1 GAGSVSVTV
10 TATDGDGDHVTQ
22 SADISQTVVF
32 EDDGPKAVGTA
43 SITANV
49 DEDGLAGHN
58 PDAGR
63 PGETG
68 AIGLSATVT
77 GAAGALIALVDF
89 GADGPGAQAFHLA
102 STAVPVDSGLTSQG
116 AHVLIVSDGNT
127 LHGYAEAGNGAGFS
141 DGDREVF
148 QLTVKADGSYVFTL
162 KDQIDHPALDSQAG
176 DNGENQLTS
185 PIDLSSYIVATD
197 GDGDSISL
205 GAGTFLIQVLDD
217 IPVQTSA
224 TVAGNVGEDAL
235 LLANSNGHSVG
246 NPDGDGLGTVATGS
260 LSSLVSAG
268 ADEPGSFSLIQ
279 NPTGLPAATSKGEA
293 IVYHVDGTVLTGYV
307 ESGTPGLDAG
317 DRKVFTLDVQPN
329 GTYTFTLLDQIDHL
343 PNSPA
348 NDDNQKLV
356 LDFTHALQ
364 FTDADGDTI
373 AITGE
378 TTTTTATTGLSLH
391 PGHYDTY
398 TVGGVTFDG
407 LTFNGTLAHDFNNGA
422 GGDSFNVSGQ
432 GVGIADNH
440 IHDNEGFIFSR
451 PGTDAVSFTINGNGS
466 GTISWEAY
474 NGAGVPISGGAG
486 FQTGTMVMPANGSV
500 VTIDPTGT
508 FDHLVIR
515 FDLDSGDKIRAD
527 DFLYTSTTT
536 TSGGVFTIGIE
547 DDIPVALNGS
557 ATLPTVYEDTLTTGL
572 STGNPDGGSQPSSIT
587 FWASAFASLVSI
599 GADDNATFSFNVA
612 TNKTS
617 AGVSSGG
624 SAVHFEVGVDAVS
637 GVSDDGRT
645 VFTIKDNDDGTFT
658 FTLLDQVDH
667 APGSGEDGTLAIDIG
682 SLFKATDFDGDS
694 VNLTGTLNV
703 VVQNDTPLATT
714 ATASIMVREDNLNMA
729 VGDGDLSTGITNGPM
744 DTMSTHSDEATFT
757 SAQLQLL
764 VKPGA
769 DGPAVF
775 VLNASPTGNVFTV
788 NGEVV
793 TSHGENVRLGA
804 GPAGSVVGYVDGG
817 THDSVYTAGVDRVV
831 FTLTD
836 NGGGSFK
843 FDLKD
848 HLDHNIFGASGAG
861 DDKTLTLDLT
871 DAFSARDF
879 DGDVAPLG
887 NHAIQVVVE
896 NDVPV
901 VGTSAVQLDEDG
913 FAGGN
918 LGGPADFDPA
928 TSGPIAVVANLNVN
942 FGADGAGITAFLPAS
957 ITLPAAGE
965 FTLGTVSATSVF
977 IQQHGVDV
985 LEIDLINA
993 ATGSYTVTQLHVV
1006 DHPAAGTEDNLQ
1018 FTIGY
1023 QATDFDGD
1031 TATGSFTIN
1040 VNDDTPTIVAPG
1052 ATVAESTAAS
1062 FSNTFTPASA
1072 TGSLGISWGADNA
1085 NPDTGTHDRSVAF
1098 SPLLTGVQA
1107 GLTSDGDAITYT
1119 LSSENTVL
1127 TATATHNSVIRTV
1140 FTVSINDQTNGN
1152 YSFDLRDNIDH
1163 TAPAF
1168 GADKALSFGFTATDS
1183 DGDSTSSFLTVH
1195 VTDDIPV
1202 VTSAAETGSV
1212 SESPLPSVQSAFGNL
1227 NIDWNADDRG
1237 ASHLEFGRDAGNNL
1251 IVPLGLTSGGVD
1263 LDYSQRMAAN
1273 GVDQELV
1280 AYKHGETDANPVFIV
1295 TLNGIFNPAF
1305 AFSLFQPLD
1314 HTGGSDASLPL
1325 GFTVKAIDGDGDS
1338 VTQSFTVN
1346 VADAVPV
1353 AANDGVLAIHA
1364 ENVTGLTIGTVSGI
1378 LGNDHYGADGPAASG
1393 SLVIG
1398 TGDHGGT
1405 VTVDGLGNLVYTNTT
1420 LSVANG
1426 TTVDET
1432 FTYTIKDGDGDTTTT
1447 TFKVTLTDTGV
1458 TALSTSANLIAD
1470 EDDLATGNHD
1480 AAAGDA
1486 TPVLSGHIA
1495 YTLGADAL
1503 GSVALS
1509 TAGNATGLK
1518 TLSGAD
1524 VDTTWSGGQLIG
1536 YVHGTDPN
1544 VAANQVFTIAVTN
1557 ANNTGAD
1564 YTMTLLQPVQHTVSG
1579 TEDDTTPFT
1588 VTATVTDTDGS
1599 TGTTSF
1605 TVVIDDDLPVASN
1618 YTGAAFAEGSGA
1630 HDMGDAVTLLG
1641 IGAGADGLQGT
1652 LQGLAFTNQ
1661 GTTGGMLSID
1671 GAGHLIYTAPA
1682 NVTSASTVTE
1692 TFSYTV
1698 SDKDGDTVTR
1708 QVTFGVSDTGITN
1721 VAASQNLVVDED
1733 DIVAAGGN
1741 AGGPGDDAPVT
1752 GGHISYTLGAD
1763 ALSSVALSVA
1773 STGLIKLDGT
1783 AVSTSWDAA
1792 SHTLTGYGSSIADVV
1807 FTITL
1812 SNITATGADY
1822 TVALNQ
1828 PVSHPV
1834 HDDAATAA
1842 VETAFEDNLGFTVTA
1857 TVTDADNSTGTTSF
1871 TVAIDD
1877 DVPVAHNDTDSF
1889 GTGVIGSSTS
1899 GNVID
1904 GTGTNEGLHG
1914 TGTDT
1919 LGADGV
1925 RISGVTGAG
1934 GTDTDV
1940 AGGGFVVS
1948 GQFGTLALQED
1959 GSYVYTRV
1967 SGLAGSDVFTYTLKD
1982 GDGDTTTATLTVGLD
1997 STGQPTATSSSIL
2010 VDEDDLAAGVHNTNS
2025 TGDDTTSNPENISL
2039 GSYGPD
2045 GHGALSFNVTNGDAV
2060 MDGAFAVKHDGV
2072 ALHYYYDPTAHTL
2085 YGTTDT
2091 SSAAN
2096 AASHAAFKIEVNETA
2111 ATYNFTLLQEVDH
2124 PQGGGENDINLSLG
2138 YTITDSNGDHAN
2150 GAIGIKIDDDMPVA
2164 KADTVQVDEGSKPTL
2179 NAILVLDL
2187 SLSMNSDPDGA
2198 GGFTTRLA
2206 LMQAAVQN
2214 FLSSSTVIFN
2224 QITIYSFGVGAELV
2238 GQYTIGEGNYIQSA
2252 INTVN
2257 GFNSN
2262 SLSAGTQYDSAANL
2276 IDGRSNN
2283 ADRYANLPHP
2293 TADAT
2298 NIYFLSDGDP
2308 QSGASLDANE
2318 QTSWSNFLAT
2328 SHVNQVFALGFSD
2341 IANTNFLAQ
2350 IASRPGDI
2358 AEAVTDPT
2366 ELSSTL
2372 AGALPSSASGS
2383 ILADHGL
2390 GADAFGADGGHIQSI
2405 AIDGTTYT
2413 FNGTNAISLS
2423 GALPGAHLLANDGK
2437 SIEVTTSAGGK
2448 LTFYFADGGIHHAGD
2463 YDYTAPVNV
2472 NADKIETFH
2481 YVLVDGDGDTAGAD
2495 LQITVL
2501 DIPNAAPVITAPN
2514 GGSDFTVSVPE
2525 NTTAVTDINATDA
2538 NGDTLTY
2545 SLLNTAGTDFAK
2557 FSINAS
2563 TGLLTFLSAPNFEAP
2578 TDNGANNSYVVD
2590 VQVSDGHGGNDT
2602 HQITVNV
2609 TDVGEVTAGNDIV
2622 RTNFDGATFTVP
2634 EWALLFNDSG
2644 ATDISGVSNA
2654 SSLTVGNPSN
2664 TISIDDGNNADGGTF
2679 DYTATNGVSSD
2690 TASVQVSNI
2699 NGGGNVTG
2707 TLANE
2712 ILVGND
2718 SANTFNGAGG
2728 VDIILAGGGNDTIIA
2743 DQNDYVIDGG
2753 SGTDT
2758 LQVNGNFTS
2767 VSDAQIANVEN
2778 VTLTAAAVLNL
2789 SSQTEGFVIT
2799 GSSGADSITGGAGN
2813 DTIIGAQNDT
2823 LLAGGSGTD
2832 TLQIGASFNDN
2843 NDGQITG
2850 IENITLTAASTLDL
2864 SSQTEAFKIIGSSS
2878 ADTITGGSA
2887 NDIINGG
2894 GGNDTLSGGAGNDQ
2908 FRFATNTGTDTV
2920 NSFVA
2925 GADKIGFLEGTGT
2938 GAVNFGTA
2946 GTAAGATFAA
2956 GDLVSHT
2963 TIAGIANSDDN
2974 KVILITT
2981 AQASNVIDNA
2991 TGSATNSYVVVYDSN
3006 DNRAEIWFDTDW
3018 STASSRTQV
3027 ATINGLTQAQV
3038 AALTVSDFVAYN
3050 SATDPIILDLNHDG
3064 FAFSDVSHGV
3074 QFDINADG
3082 HKDQVAW
3089 NTSNDGML
3097 AVDLNHDGKID
3108 DGTELFTP
3116 SFGGGKFASGAAALA
3131 SLDGNHDGVIDHNDA
3146 AFDSLLIWKDANV
3159 NGASDAGELSHLA
3172 DNGIVSISTAASPAV
3187 GEIDGQTVTGNGT
3200 FQMADGTTGNYVE
3213 VELDT
3218 SLGAPAQPTVA
3229 SDGTKTFAIGSLE
3242 VTDLIADF
3250 HDGAK
3255 GDQIDLTALLK
3266 GLAGVT
3272 DLEAGGFVEIAQS
3285 SANAANAE
3293 VKVDTNGGGDNYHTV
3308 AVLENYTFHSAA
3320 EAVKIL
3326 YDDSHGTKQDVA

>member
-1 GAGSVSVTV
+1 VAVAQYVSLQHPDTSSNDEGIALGAGSVSVTV

-22 SADISQTVVF
+22 SADISQTIVF

-77 GAAGALIALVDF
+77 GAAGALTALVDF

-102 STAVPVDSGLTSQG
+102 STAVPADSGLTSQG
-116 AHVLIVSDGNT
+116 AHVLIVSDGST

-141 DGDREVF
+141 DGDREIF
-148 QLTVKADGSYVFTL
+148 RLTVKVDGSYVFTL
-162 KDQIDHPALDSQAG
+162 KDQIDHPALDGQAG

-224 TVAGNVGEDAL
+224 TVSGNVGEDAL

-279 NPTGLPAATSKGEA
+279 NPAGLPAATSKGEA

-407 LTFNGTLAHDFNNGA
+407 LTFKENPGSAHDFNNGA

-432 GVGIADNH
+432 GVGIGDNH
-440 IHDNEGFIFSR
+440 IHDDEGFIFSR

-474 NGAGVPISGGAG
+474 NGAGVPVSGSSG
-486 FQTGTMVMPANGSV
+486 FQTGTTTVPADGSV
-500 VTIDPTGT
+500 VTIDPAGT

-515 FDLDSGDKIRAD
+515 FDLDSGDKIRAEN
-527 DFLYTSTTT
+527 FLYTSTTT

-557 ATLPTVYEDTLTTGL
+557 ATLPTVYEDTLTGL
-572 STGNPDGGSQPSSIT
+572 SSGNSEGGSQPTSVT
-587 FWASAFASLVSI
+587 FGASAFVPLLSI
-599 GADDNATFSFNVA
+599 GADDDATFSFNVEKNG
-612 TNKTS
+612 TQ

-624 SAVHFEVGVDAVS
+624 SAVHFVVGVDAVD
-637 GVSDDGRT
+637 GVAADGRT
-645 VFTIKDNDDGTFT
+645 VFTIADNNNGTFT
-658 FTLLDQVDH
+658 LTLLDHLDH
-667 APGSGEDGTLAIDIG
+667 SLNSGDSGTMAIDIG

-694 VNLTGTLNV
+694 VNLAGTLN
-703 VVQNDTPLATT
+703 
-714 ATASIMVREDNLNMA
+714 I
-729 VGDGDLSTGITNGPM
+729 
-744 DTMSTHSDEATFT
+744 
-757 SAQLQLL
+757 
-764 VKPGA
+764 
-769 DGPAVF
+769 
-775 VLNASPTGNVFTV
+775 
-788 NGEVV
+788 
-793 TSHGENVRLGA
+793 
-804 GPAGSVVGYVDGG
+804 
-817 THDSVYTAGVDRVV
+817 
-831 FTLTD
+831 
-836 NGGGSFK
+836 
-843 FDLKD
+843 
-848 HLDHNIFGASGAG
+848 
-861 DDKTLTLDLT
+861 
-871 DAFSARDF
+871 
-879 DGDVAPLG
+879 
-887 NHAIQVVVE
+887 VVE
-896 NDVPV
+896 NDRPV
-901 VGTSAVQLDEDG
+901 
-913 FAGGN
+913 
-918 LGGPADFDPA
+918 
-928 TSGPIAVVANLNVN
+928 
-942 FGADGAGITAFLPAS
+942 
-957 ITLPAAGE
+957 
-965 FTLGTVSATSVF
+965 
-977 IQQHGVDV
+977 
-985 LEIDLINA
+985 
-993 ATGSYTVTQLHVV
+993 
-1006 DHPAAGTEDNLQ
+1006 
-1018 FTIGY
+1018 
-1023 QATDFDGD
+1023 
-1031 TATGSFTIN
+1031 
-1040 VNDDTPTIVAPG
+1040 IVA
-1052 ATVAESTAAS
+1052 AETTVAESTAAGS
-1062 FSNTFTPASA
+1062 TNAFNAASA
-1072 TGSLGISWGADNA
+1072 TGSLGISWGADDA
-1085 NPDTGTHDRSVAF
+1085 NPNSGIHDRSVAF
-1098 SPLLTGVQA
+1098 NPALAGVQA
-1107 GLTSDGDAITYT
+1107 GLTSNGDAITYT
-1119 LSSENTVL
+1119 LSSNDTVL
-1127 TATATHNSVIRTV
+1127 TATATHNSVIRTI

-1152 YSFDLRDNIDH
+1152 YSFNLQDNIDH
-1163 TAPAF
+1163 PA
-1168 GADKALSFGFTATDS
+1168 GADHNGKALSFGFNATDS
-1183 DGDSTSSFLTVH
+1183 DGDSTSSAFIVH

-1202 VTSAAETGSV
+1202 VTSPAGTGNV
-1212 SESPLPSVQSAFGNL
+1212 SESLLPLVQPTSGDL
-1227 NIDWNADDRG
+1227 NIDWNADDKG
-1237 ASHLEFGRDAGNNL
+1237 SSHLEFARGPGNTL
-1251 IVPLGLTSGGVD
+1251 MAPEELTSGGVS
-1263 LDYSQRMAAN
+1263 LEYTVRLAAN
-1273 GVDQELV
+1273 GVDEELV
-1280 AYKHGETDANPVFIV
+1280 AFKQGDTVSNPVFMV
-1295 TLNGIFNPAF
+1295 TLNGVGTPTFVF
-1305 AFSLFQPLD
+1305 TLWQPLDHD

-1325 GFTVKAIDGDGDS
+1325 GFTIKAVDGDGDS

-1346 VADAVPV
+1346 VADDVP
-1353 AANDGVLAIHA
+1353 AAAMNAQVQLDDDALGGNPDGTGD
-1364 ENVTGLTIGTVSGI
+1364 VTPDTAHTSGT
-1378 LGNDHYGADGPAASG
+1378 LGHSYGADGAGTTLLTGATLPVAGGFSVTSNSGTDLIISQVQNSVVVDVLKVHLADTTSGAYTVTQLHAIEHPAG
-1393 SLVIG
+1393 DDENNLQFGVNY
-1398 TGDHGGT
+1398 TVTDGDHDTATG
-1405 VTVDGLGNLVYTNTT
+1405 T
-1420 LSVANG
+1420 LSIDVDDDTPTASVSASQNVAEG
-1426 TTVDET
+1426 TTVTGVLDFVAGADGATVTQINGKTLVFGADGYSQPIAFEHGTMAVMANGSYT
-1432 FTYTIKDGDGDTTTT
+1432 FTAQGDDVYLTGGTATGTFTVKDGDGDTSTANFGFAINDTTNDT
-1447 TFKVTLTDTGV
+1447 TVNLSASTVSEGAVANYVFTATLSNASQGVTTITTNQGDITIANGQTTGTLTIASGNDDDVYLDASSRTATIINTSGGNFEHLVVGAATATAQV
-1458 TALSTSANLIAD
+1458 T
-1470 EDDLATGNHD
+1470 
-1480 AAAGDA
+1480 
-1486 TPVLSGHIA
+1486 
-1495 YTLGADAL
+1495 
-1503 GSVALS
+1503 
-1509 TAGNATGLK
+1509 
-1518 TLSGAD
+1518 
-1524 VDTTWSGGQLIG
+1524 DTT
-1536 YVHGTDPN
+1536 N
-1544 VAANQVFTIAVTN
+1544 
-1557 ANNTGAD
+1557 
-1564 YTMTLLQPVQHTVSG
+1564 
-1579 TEDDTTPFT
+1579 T
-1588 VTATVTDTDGS
+1588 VTATLTSSTIPVSENGGSILYTVTLTGTPGSVAPTAPLTFTLANGETVTVATGATTGSVTHTYTDAQITNQANISNSIASVQSGGSEYEHLVTAGSTTVDVNYLTTLTGLTLQASGGDTFVDEKGLDIRSGEPAGSGENDNNPATNVDPSESNTGAFGFTSPDGLVTLTIGTTALTLAELQAASPGAPVTILGGPAYGLLQVTSFVGDATGGTVAYKFTLLDNVTHPNTTADAAPGDRGLEDQVFANYGVVVTDTDGS
-1599 TGTTSF
+1599 STTSSLD
-1605 TVVIDDDLPVASN
+1605 IAIRDD
-1618 YTGAAFAEGSGA
+1618 
-1630 HDMGDAVTLLG
+1630 
-1641 IGAGADGLQGT
+1641 
-1652 LQGLAFTNQ
+1652 
-1661 GTTGGMLSID
+1661 
-1671 GAGHLIYTAPA
+1671 
-1682 NVTSASTVTE
+1682 
-1692 TFSYTV
+1692 
-1698 SDKDGDTVTR
+1698 
-1708 QVTFGVSDTGITN
+1708 
-1721 VAASQNLVVDED
+1721 
-1733 DIVAAGGN
+1733 
-1741 AGGPGDDAPVT
+1741 GPT
-1752 GGHISYTLGAD
+1752 
-1763 ALSSVALSVA
+1763 
-1773 STGLIKLDGT
+1773 
-1783 AVSTSWDAA
+1783 
-1792 SHTLTGYGSSIADVV
+1792 
-1807 FTITL
+1807 
-1812 SNITATGADY
+1812 
-1822 TVALNQ
+1822 
-1828 PVSHPV
+1828 
-1834 HDDAATAA
+1834 
-1842 VETAFEDNLGFTVTA
+1842 
-1857 TVTDADNSTGTTSF
+1857 
-1871 TVAIDD
+1871 
-1877 DVPVAHNDTDSF
+1877 AHNDTDSF
-1889 GTGVIGSSTS
+1889 GTGIIGSSIL
-1899 GNVID
+1899 GNVTD

-1914 TGTDT
+1914 TGIDT
-1919 LGADGV
+1919 LGADGA
-1925 RISGVTGAG
+1925 RISGAAG
-1934 GTDTDV
+1934 SGGSDTDV

-1982 GDGDTTTATLTVGLD
+1982 GDGDTSTATLTVGLD
-1997 STGQPTATSSSIL
+1997 STGQPTATSSSIV

-2025 TGDDTTSNPENISL
+2025 TGDDTTSNPADISL

-2045 GHGALSFNVTNGDAV
+2045 GHGSLSFDVANGDTV
-2060 MDGAFAVKHDGV
+2060 MDGAFTVKHDGV
-2072 ALHYYYDPTAHTL
+2072 ALHYYYDTASHTL

-2091 SSAAN
+2091 SGATAAAN
-2096 AASHAAFKIEVNETA
+2096 HAAFKIEVNQTA

-2150 GAIGIKIDDDMPVA
+2150 GTVGIKIDDDMPVA
-2164 KADTVQVDEGSKPTL
+2164 KPDTVQVDEGSKPTL

-2238 GQYTIGEGNYIQSA
+2238 GQYTIGESNYIQSA

-2276 IDGRSNN
+2276 IDGRSSS

-2318 QTSWSNFLAT
+2318 QSSWSNFLA
-2328 SHVNQVFALGFSD
+2328 SSQVNQVFALGFSD

-2390 GADAFGADGGHIQSI
+2390 GIDAFGADGGHIQSI

-2437 SIEVTTSAGGK
+2437 SIEVSTSAGGK
-2448 LTFYFADGGIHHAGD
+2448 LTFYFADEGIHHAGD

-2495 LQITVL
+2495 LQVTVRNIPEPPRIDLDNHAPLSGSAADDFSTSGYSGGSGWNGGWTESGGETTNANSGDIQIAGDRLQFNNGIDGGEIIARAVNLAGATAATLTFNYEDDGLGTGQNIVVEAWNGSSWQILGTLGSTTSNGTGSFSAELTAAEISASSQIRFRAEGNWDNGDNFYIDNVNIAYSSVETATGSTATFTEGGPAAAIATVNSLIADADSADMASATIVLTNKQASDEFVIAGTPVSGGDIGTVNGIGYSVADNGSQVTITL
-2501 DIPNAAPVITAPN
+2501 TGNATKADYETAIEAIAFHNTSNAPATVDRTVQVTVNDGTSTSNTAVSTIHVVAVNDAPTQTGDHAATVAEGGTYVITAADLN
-2514 GGSDFTVSVPE
+2514 FTDP
-2525 NTTAVTDINATDA
+2525 DDA
-2538 NGDTLTY
+2538 A
-2545 SLLNTAGTDFAK
+2545 AG
-2557 FSINAS
+2557 
-2563 TGLLTFLSAPNFEAP
+2563 
-2578 TDNGANNSYVVD
+2578 V
-2590 VQVSDGHGGNDT
+2590 
-2602 HQITVNV
+2602 
-2609 TDVGEVTAGNDIV
+2609 
-2622 RTNFDGATFTVP
+2622 TFT
-2634 EWALLFNDSG
+2634 
-2644 ATDISGVSNA
+2644 A
-2654 SSLTVGNPSN
+2654 SSLT
-2664 TISIDDGNNADGGTF
+2664 
-2679 DYTATNGVSSD
+2679 NG
-2690 TASVQVSNI
+2690 
-2699 NGGGNVTG
+2699 
-2707 TLANE
+2707 
-2712 ILVGND
+2712 
-2718 SANTFNGAGG
+2718 
-2728 VDIILAGGGNDTIIA
+2728 II
-2743 DQNDYVIDGG
+2743 
-2753 SGTDT
+2753 
-2758 LQVNGNFTS
+2758 QVNGVTQNTFTGTQLQAGQVTFTHNGS
-2767 VSDAQIANVEN
+2767 ETTAASFQINVEDGN
-2778 VTLTAAAVLNL
+2778 EDSSTPVNSAFDFTVTPVNDAPIGVN
-2789 SSQTEGFVIT
+2789 
-2799 GSSGADSITGGAGN
+2799 DSIIISATTNETVTIPNWALLLNDSDPDGN
-2813 DTIIGAQNDT
+2813 S
-2823 LLAGGSGTD
+2823 L
-2832 TLQIGASFNDN
+2832 
-2843 NDGQITG
+2843 
-2850 IENITLTAASTLDL
+2850 TLTAASGATSGTVASDA
-2864 SSQTEAFKIIGSSS
+2864 SNVTFTDAGNNGQA
-2878 ADTITGGSA
+2878 GGSFTYTLSDGSVTDTATVTVSRDTSGSLDGTA
-2887 NDIINGG
+2887 NADILIATSASGETINGG
-2894 GGNDTLSGGAGNDQ
+2894 GGNDILVGGAGAD
-2908 FRFATNTGTDTV
+2908 TLTGGTGTDTMMGGGGV
-2920 NSFVA
+2920 DTFVIA
-2925 GADKIGFLEGTGT
+2925 SGDSPGTT
-2938 GAVNFGTA
+2938 GGSGNA
-2946 GTAAGATFAA
+2946 GTITGFDVITDFNPTTDKLTLAGTPFAA
-2956 GDLVSHT
+2956 ANVGIPAHVDGTNSSLTIGNSLISQHSITNGIITLYNASNTAVTLGSAANVAAVVQYLHNNDLGNAGVTVAFTATYGSVSHT
-2963 TIAGIANSDDN
+2963 FVYEQVGNNPNSAND
-2974 KVILITT
+2974 ILIDL
-2981 AQASNVIDNA
+2981 QNVPGGISNLGTLI
-2991 TGSATNSYVVVYDSN
+2991 G
-3006 DNRAEIWFDTDW
+3006 
-3018 STASSRTQV
+3018 
-3027 ATINGLTQAQV
+3027 NGHI
-3038 AALTVSDFVAYN
+3038 
-3050 SATDPIILDLNHDG
+3050 DPIILDLNHNG
-3064 FAFSDVSHGV
+3064 FAFSDLSHGV
-3074 QFDINADG
+3074 QFDINGDG
-3082 HKDQVAW
+3082 AKDQIAW

-3146 AFDSLLIWKDANV
+3146 AFSSLLIWKDANT

-3229 SDGTKTFAIGSLE
+3229 SDGMKTFAIGSLE

>member
-1 GAGSVSVTV
+1 IALGAGSVSVTV

-22 SADISQTVVF
+22 SADISQTIVF

-77 GAAGALIALVDF
+77 GAAGALTALVDF

-102 STAVPVDSGLTSQG
+102 STAVPADSGLTSQG
-116 AHVLIVSDGNT
+116 AHVLIVSDGST

-148 QLTVKADGSYVFTL
+148 RLTVSADGSYVFTL
-162 KDQIDHPALDSQAG
+162 KDQIDHPTLDGQAG

-224 TVAGNVGEDAL
+224 TVSGNVGEDAL

-279 NPTGLPAATSKGEA
+279 NPAGLPAATSKGEA

-378 TTTTTATTGLSLH
+378 TTTTTATTGMSLH
-391 PGHYDTY
+391 SGHYGTY

-407 LTFNGTLAHDFNNGA
+407 LTFNGALAHDFNNGA
-422 GGDSFNVSGQ
+422 GSDSFNVSGQ
-432 GVGIADNH
+432 GVGIGDNH

-474 NGAGVPISGGAG
+474 NGAGVPVSGSSG
-486 FQTGTMVMPANGSV
+486 FQIGTMTVPANGSV
-500 VTIDPTGT
+500 VTIDPAGT

-515 FDLDSGDKIRAD
+515 FDLDSGDKIRAEN
-527 DFLYTSTTT
+527 FLYTSTTT

-557 ATLPTVYEDTLTTGL
+557 ANLPTVYEDTLTGL
-572 STGNPDGGSQPSSIT
+572 SSGNSEGGSQPTSVT
-587 FWASAFASLVSI
+587 FGASAFVPLLSI
-599 GADDNATFSFNVA
+599 GADDDATFSFNVEKNG
-612 TNKTS
+612 TQ

-624 SAVHFEVGVDAVS
+624 SAVHFVVGVDAVD
-637 GVSDDGRT
+637 GVAADGRT
-645 VFTIKDNDDGTFT
+645 VFTIADNNNGTFT
-658 FTLLDQVDH
+658 LTLLDHLDH
-667 APGSGEDGTLAIDIG
+667 SLNSGDSGTMAIDIG

-694 VNLTGTLNV
+694 VNLAGTLN
-703 VVQNDTPLATT
+703 
-714 ATASIMVREDNLNMA
+714 I
-729 VGDGDLSTGITNGPM
+729 
-744 DTMSTHSDEATFT
+744 
-757 SAQLQLL
+757 
-764 VKPGA
+764 
-769 DGPAVF
+769 
-775 VLNASPTGNVFTV
+775 
-788 NGEVV
+788 
-793 TSHGENVRLGA
+793 
-804 GPAGSVVGYVDGG
+804 
-817 THDSVYTAGVDRVV
+817 
-831 FTLTD
+831 
-836 NGGGSFK
+836 
-843 FDLKD
+843 
-848 HLDHNIFGASGAG
+848 
-861 DDKTLTLDLT
+861 
-871 DAFSARDF
+871 
-879 DGDVAPLG
+879 
-887 NHAIQVVVE
+887 VVE
-896 NDVPV
+896 NDRPV
-901 VGTSAVQLDEDG
+901 
-913 FAGGN
+913 
-918 LGGPADFDPA
+918 
-928 TSGPIAVVANLNVN
+928 IA
-942 FGADGAGITAFLPAS
+942 
-957 ITLPAAGE
+957 AAE
-965 FTLGTVSATSVF
+965 
-977 IQQHGVDV
+977 
-985 LEIDLINA
+985 
-993 ATGSYTVTQLHVV
+993 
-1006 DHPAAGTEDNLQ
+1006 
-1018 FTIGY
+1018 
-1023 QATDFDGD
+1023 
-1031 TATGSFTIN
+1031 
-1040 VNDDTPTIVAPG
+1040 
-1052 ATVAESTAAS
+1052 ATVAESTAAGS
-1062 FSNTFTPASA
+1062 TNAFNAASA
-1072 TGSLGISWGADNA
+1072 TGSLGISWGADDA
-1085 NPDTGTHDRSVAF
+1085 NPNSGIHDRSVTFNPA
-1098 SPLLTGVQA
+1098 LAGVQA
-1107 GLTSDGDAITYT
+1107 GLTSNGDAITYT
-1119 LSSENTVL
+1119 LSSNDTVL
-1127 TATATHNSVIRTV
+1127 TATATHNSVIRTI

-1152 YSFDLRDNIDH
+1152 YSFNLQDNIDH
-1163 TAPAF
+1163 PA
-1168 GADKALSFGFTATDS
+1168 GADHNDKALSFDFTATDS
-1183 DGDSTSSFLTVH
+1183 DGDSTSSTFTVH

-1202 VTSAAETGSV
+1202 VTSPAGTGNV
-1212 SESPLPSVQSAFGNL
+1212 SESLLPLVQPTSGDL
-1227 NIDWNADDRG
+1227 NIDWNADDKG
-1237 ASHLEFGRDAGNNL
+1237 SSHLEFARGPGNTL
-1251 IVPLGLTSGGVD
+1251 MAPEELTSGGVS
-1263 LDYSQRMAAN
+1263 LEYTVRLAAN
-1273 GVDQELV
+1273 GVDEELV
-1280 AYKHGETDANPVFIV
+1280 AFKQGDTVSNPVFMV
-1295 TLNGIFNPAF
+1295 TLNGVGTPTFVF
-1305 AFSLFQPLD
+1305 TLWQPLDHD

-1325 GFTVKAIDGDGDS
+1325 GFTIKAVDGDGDS

-1346 VADAVPV
+1346 VADDVP
-1353 AANDGVLAIHA
+1353 AAAMNAQVQLDDDGLGG
-1364 ENVTGLTIGTVSGI
+1364 NPDGTGDVTPDTAHTSGT
-1378 LGNDHYGADGPAASG
+1378 LGHSYGADGAGTTLLTGATLPVAGGFSVTSNSGTDLIISQVQNSVVVDVLKVHLADTTSGAYTVTQLHAIEHPAG
-1393 SLVIG
+1393 DDENNLQFGVNY
-1398 TGDHGGT
+1398 TVTDGDHDTATG
-1405 VTVDGLGNLVYTNTT
+1405 T
-1420 LSVANG
+1420 LSIDVDDDTPTASVSASQNVAEG
-1426 TTVDET
+1426 TTVTGVLDFVAGADGATVTQINGKTLVFGADGYSQPIAFEHGTMAVMANGSYT
-1432 FTYTIKDGDGDTTTT
+1432 FTAQGDDVYLTGGTATGTFTVKDGDGDTSTANFGFAINDTTNDT
-1447 TFKVTLTDTGV
+1447 TVNLSASTVSEGAVANYVFTATLSNASQGVTLITTDQGDITIANGQTTGTLTIASGNDEDVYLDASSRTATIINTSGGNFEHLVVGAATATAQVTDT
-1458 TALSTSANLIAD
+1458 
-1470 EDDLATGNHD
+1470 
-1480 AAAGDA
+1480 
-1486 TPVLSGHIA
+1486 
-1495 YTLGADAL
+1495 
-1503 GSVALS
+1503 
-1509 TAGNATGLK
+1509 
-1518 TLSGAD
+1518 
-1524 VDTTWSGGQLIG
+1524 
-1536 YVHGTDPN
+1536 
-1544 VAANQVFTIAVTN
+1544 TN
-1557 ANNTGAD
+1557 
-1564 YTMTLLQPVQHTVSG
+1564 
-1579 TEDDTTPFT
+1579 T
-1588 VTATVTDTDGS
+1588 VTATLTSSTIPVSENGGSILYTVTLTGTPGSVAPTAPLTFTLANGETVTVATGATTGSVTHTYTDAQITDQANISNSIASVQSGGSEYEHLVTAGSTTVDVNYLTTLTGLTLQASGGDTFVDEKGLDIRSGEPAGSSENDNNPATNVDPSESNTGAFGFTSPDGLVTLTIGTTALTLAELQAASPGAPVTILGGPAYGLLQVTSFVGDATGGTVTYKFTLLDNVTHPNTTADATPGDRGLQDQVFANYGVVVTDTDGS
-1599 TGTTSF
+1599 STTSSLD
-1605 TVVIDDDLPVASN
+1605 IAIRDD
-1618 YTGAAFAEGSGA
+1618 
-1630 HDMGDAVTLLG
+1630 
-1641 IGAGADGLQGT
+1641 
-1652 LQGLAFTNQ
+1652 
-1661 GTTGGMLSID
+1661 
-1671 GAGHLIYTAPA
+1671 
-1682 NVTSASTVTE
+1682 
-1692 TFSYTV
+1692 
-1698 SDKDGDTVTR
+1698 
-1708 QVTFGVSDTGITN
+1708 
-1721 VAASQNLVVDED
+1721 
-1733 DIVAAGGN
+1733 
-1741 AGGPGDDAPVT
+1741 GPT
-1752 GGHISYTLGAD
+1752 
-1763 ALSSVALSVA
+1763 
-1773 STGLIKLDGT
+1773 
-1783 AVSTSWDAA
+1783 
-1792 SHTLTGYGSSIADVV
+1792 
-1807 FTITL
+1807 
-1812 SNITATGADY
+1812 
-1822 TVALNQ
+1822 
-1828 PVSHPV
+1828 
-1834 HDDAATAA
+1834 
-1842 VETAFEDNLGFTVTA
+1842 
-1857 TVTDADNSTGTTSF
+1857 
-1871 TVAIDD
+1871 
-1877 DVPVAHNDTDSF
+1877 AHNDTDSF
-1889 GTGVIGSSTS
+1889 GTGIIGSSIL

-1904 GTGTNEGLHG
+1904 GAGTNEGLPG
-1914 TGTDT
+1914 TGIDT
-1919 LGADGV
+1919 LGADGAK
-1925 RISGVTGAG
+1925 ISGVTGSG
-1934 GTDTDV
+1934 GSDTDV

-1982 GDGDTTTATLTVGLD
+1982 GDGDTSTATLTVGLD
-1997 STGQPTATSSSIL
+1997 STGQPTATSSSIV

-2025 TGDDTTSNPENISL
+2025 TGDDTTSNPADISL

-2045 GHGALSFNVTNGDAV
+2045 GHGSLSFDVANGDTV
-2060 MDGAFAVKHDGV
+2060 MDGGFTVKHDGV
-2072 ALHYYYDPTAHTL
+2072 ALHYYYDTASHTL

-2091 SSAAN
+2091 SGATAAAN
-2096 AASHAAFKIEVNETA
+2096 HAAFKIEVNQTA

-2150 GAIGIKIDDDMPVA
+2150 GTVGIKIDDDMPVA
-2164 KADTVQVDEGSKPTL
+2164 RPDTVQVDEGSKPTL

-2238 GQYTIGEGNYIQSA
+2238 GQYTIGESNYIQSA

-2276 IDGRSNN
+2276 IDGRSSS

-2308 QSGASLDANE
+2308 QSGASLDAIE
-2318 QTSWSNFLAT
+2318 QSSWSNFLA
-2328 SHVNQVFALGFSD
+2328 SSQVNQVFALGFSD

-2390 GADAFGADGGHIQSI
+2390 GVDAFGADGGHIQSI

-2437 SIEVTTSAGGK
+2437 SIEVSTSAGGK
-2448 LTFYFADGGIHHAGD
+2448 LTFYFADEGIHHAGD

-2495 LQITVL
+2495 LQVTVL

-2514 GGSDFTVSVPE
+2514 GGSDFTISVPE

-2538 NGDTLTY
+2538 NGDALTY
-2545 SLLNTAGTDFAK
+2545 SLLGTAGTDFAK

-2563 TGLLTFLSAPNFEAP
+2563 TGVLTFISAPNFEAP
-2578 TDNGANNSYVVD
+2578 TDNGSNNSYVVN
-2590 VQVSDGHGGNDT
+2590 VQVSDGHGGTDT
-2602 HQITVNV
+2602 QQITVNV
-2609 TDVGEVTAGNDIV
+2609 TDVMEITTGNDFV
-2622 RTNFDGATFTVP
+2622 RTNFDGVQFTVP
-2634 EWALLFNDSG
+2634 EWAFLHNDTG
-2644 ATDISGVSNA
+2644 ATDISAVSNA
-2654 SSLTVGNPSN
+2654 IGLTVNNSSN
-2664 TISIDDGNNADGGTF
+2664 AINIDDGNNADGGTF
-2679 DYTATNGVSSD
+2679 DYTATNGAGTD
-2690 TASVQVSNI
+2690 TASVQVFNR
-2699 NGGGNVTG
+2699 NGGGDIAG
-2707 TLANE
+2707 TAANE
-2712 ILVGND
+2712 ILVGDGNGD
-2718 SANTFNGAGG
+2718 IFDGAGG
-2728 VDIILAGGGNDTIIA
+2728 VDIILAGGGNDMIVA
-2743 DQNDYVIDGG
+2743 DQSDYVIDGEG
-2753 SGTDT
+2753 GTDT
-2758 LQVNGNFTS
+2758 LRVSANFTS
-2767 VSDAQIANVEN
+2767 ASDAQIVNIEN
-2778 VTLTAAAVLNL
+2778 VTLTAAATLDL
-2789 SSQTEGFVIT
+2789 SNQTEGFTIT
-2799 GSSGADSITGGAGN
+2799 GSAGIDSITGGSGN
-2813 DTIIGAQNDT
+2813 DIIVGTQTDT
-2823 LLAGGSGTD
+2823 LLAGGGGTD
-2832 TLQIGASFNDN
+2832 TLQLGASFNDN

-2908 FRFATNTGTDTV
+2908 FRFATNAGTDTI

-2991 TGSATNSYVVVYDSN
+2991 TGNATNSYVVVYDSN

-3064 FAFSDVSHGV
+3064 FAFSDLSHGV
-3074 QFDINADG
+3074 QFDINGDG
-3082 HKDQVAW
+3082 AKDQIAW

-3146 AFDSLLIWKDANV
+3146 AFDSLLIWKDANT

>member
-1 GAGSVSVTV
+1 MDSGLKTTDGHAISLFTDGSGRVIGVYDADNNGITATDKAAIALHIDAATGQVAVAQYVSLQHPDTSSNDEGIALGAGSVSVTV

-587 FWASAFASLVSI
+587 FGASAFASLVSI
-599 GADDNATFSFNVA
+599 GADDDATFSFNVA
-612 TNKTS
+612 TNKAS

-729 VGDGDLSTGITNGPM
+729 VGDGDLSTGITNGPT

-993 ATGSYTVTQLHVV
+993 ATGSYTVTQLHAI

-1062 FSNTFTPASA
+1062 FSNTFTSASA

-1107 GLTSDGDAITYT
+1107 GLTSNGDAITYT
-1119 LSSENTVL
+1119 LSSDNTVL

-1152 YSFDLRDNIDH
+1152 YSFDLRDNVDH
-1163 TAPAF
+1163 TAPAS
-1168 GADKALSFGFTATDS
+1168 GADKNDKALSFGFTATDS

-1251 IVPLGLTSGGVD
+1251 IVPFGLTSGGVD

-1280 AYKHGETDANPVFIV
+1280 AYKHGETNANPVFIV

-1314 HTGGSDASLPL
+1314 HTGGNDASMPL
-1325 GFTVKAIDGDGDS
+1325 GFTVKAVDGDGDS

-1346 VADAVPV
+1346 VADDVPTASMNAQV
-1353 AANDGVLAIHA
+1353 QLDDDALAGNPDGTGD
-1364 ENVTGLTIGTVSGI
+1364 VTPDTAHTSGT
-1378 LGNDHYGADGPAASG
+1378 LGHTYGADGAGTTLLTGATLPAAGGFSVTSNSG
-1393 SLVIG
+1393 TDLIISQVQNSVVVDVLKVHLADTTSG
-1398 TGDHGGT
+1398 AYT
-1405 VTVDGLGNLVYTNTT
+1405 VTQLHAIDHPAGGDENDVAFTVGYTTT
-1420 LSVANG
+1420 
-1426 TTVDET
+1426 DH
-1432 FTYTIKDGDGDTTTT
+1432 DGDT
-1447 TFKVTLTDTGV
+1447 VPGSLTINV
-1458 TALSTSANLIAD
+1458 
-1470 EDDLATGNHD
+1470 DDD
-1480 AAAGDA
+1480 
-1486 TPVLSGHIA
+1486 TPVA
-1495 YTLGADAL
+1495 
-1503 GSVALS
+1503 
-1509 TAGNATGLK
+1509 
-1518 TLSGAD
+1518 
-1524 VDTTWSGGQLIG
+1524 Q
-1536 YVHGTDPN
+1536 
-1544 VAANQVFTIAVTN
+1544 
-1557 ANNTGAD
+1557 
-1564 YTMTLLQPVQHTVSG
+1564 
-1579 TEDDTTPFT
+1579 
-1588 VTATVTDTDGS
+1588 
-1599 TGTTSF
+1599 
-1605 TVVIDDDLPVASN
+1605 N

-1630 HDMGDAVTLLG
+1630 HDIGDAVTLLGIGAGADGLQGTLQGLAFTNQGTTGGTLSIDGAGHLIYTAPASVTSASTVTETFSYTVSDKDGDTVTRQVTFGVSDTGITNVAASQNLTVDEDDIVAAGGNAGGPGDDAPVTGGHISYTLGADALSSVALSVASTGLTKLDGTAVSTSWDAASHTLTGYGSSTADVVFTVTLSNITATGADYTVALNQPVSHPVHDDAATGATETAFEDNLGFTVTATVTDADNSTGTTSFTVAIDDDTPLAQNYTGAAFAEGSGAHDIGDAVTLLG

-1698 SDKDGDTVTR
+1698 SDKDGDTVTK
-1708 QVTFGVSDTGITN
+1708 QITFGVSDGAAPVAGAPITL
-1721 VAASQNLVVDED
+1721 ALDDQNLADGSTPGATSDQHSITFTPGSDAIASIAFGTDLTALNAANLTWTRESDTQILGKDGSVTVV
-1733 DIVAAGGN
+1733 
-1741 AGGPGDDAPVT
+1741 
-1752 GGHISYTLGAD
+1752 TLD
-1763 ALSSVALSVA
+1763 LSVA
-1773 STGLIKLDGT
+1773 S
-1783 AVSTSWDAA
+1783 
-1792 SHTLTGYGSSIADVV
+1792 
-1807 FTITL
+1807 
-1812 SNITATGADY
+1812 N
-1822 TVALNQ
+1822 VA
-1828 PVSHPV
+1828 
-1834 HDDAATAA
+1834 
-1842 VETAFEDNLGFTVTA
+1842 TVTA
-1857 TVTDADNSTGTTSF
+1857 TLNDNYDAHPGLNADDLVNLGHVGVVATDTDGTQATGTVNV
-1871 TVAIDD
+1871 TVSD
-1877 DVPVAHNDTDSF
+1877 DVPTAVNDIWASTI
-1889 GTGVIGSSTS
+1889 TGPTVL
-1899 GNVID
+1899 
-1904 GTGTNEGLHG
+1904 TGLLAN
-1914 TGTDT
+1914 DKF
-1919 LGADGV
+1919 GADGV
-1925 RISGVTGAG
+1925 
-1934 GTDTDV
+1934 DTDNAPTPGQV
-1940 AGGGFVVS
+1940 AVTNGAH
-1948 GQFGTLALQED
+1948 GTVAYNND
-1959 GSYVYTRV
+1959 GT
-1967 SGLAGSDVFTYTLKD
+1967 FTYTPTGVYVGTDSFTYTIKD
-1982 GDGDTTTATLTVGLD
+1982 GDGDTSTATVTLNVQTNTAPSGGGTVSLTLSEAALDTTLDGTAPADLHASAVTGTNPGSRGETAQANAGITFTTSGEAITVAFANPTDSSWAAPTVSGLASGYSISWAKVGGELVGTLMHGVTDLGPAVYLALSNTIAGANSSLTPVVTATLTDQL
-1997 STGQPTATSSSIL
+1997 QH
-2010 VDEDDLAAGVHNTNS
+2010 AAGS
-2025 TGDDTTSNPENISL
+2025 GDVTINGLEVVAIDTSGDHVSGMVNLTVVDDAPL
-2039 GSYGPD
+2039 AFVPD
-2045 GHGALSFNVTNGDAV
+2045 AIFAEDAAHLSPVVGNLNFADRVGADGAGDVVFNVTETSPVTDLTGQSIFFNGEQVLYHVVDPHTIEGRTSVANGN
-2060 MDGAFAVKHDGV
+2060 DLAFTAT
-2072 ALHYYYDPTAHTL
+2072 LDPLNGTWSFTPAGTL
-2085 YGTTDT
+2085 YAGNPLNT
-2091 SSAAN
+2091 
-2096 AASHAAFKIEVNETA
+2096 ASVAPSGGNDQVIAF
-2111 ATYNFTLLQEVDH
+2111 NFPGVQDLLV
-2124 PQGGGENDINLSLG
+2124 
-2138 YTITDSNGDHAN
+2138 TAN
-2150 GAIGIKIDDDMPVA
+2150 GAN
-2164 KADTVQVDEGSKPTL
+2164 TVNT
-2179 NAILVLDL
+2179 
-2187 SLSMNSDPDGA
+2187 
-2198 GGFTTRLA
+2198 
-2206 LMQAAVQN
+2206 
-2214 FLSSSTVIFN
+2214 STN
-2224 QITIYSFGVGAELV
+2224 NFGVG
-2238 GQYTIGEGNYIQSA
+2238 
-2252 INTVN
+2252 
-2257 GFNSN
+2257 
-2262 SLSAGTQYDSAANL
+2262 
-2276 IDGRSNN
+2276 
-2283 ADRYANLPHP
+2283 
-2293 TADAT
+2293 
-2298 NIYFLSDGDP
+2298 
-2308 QSGASLDANE
+2308 SG
-2318 QTSWSNFLAT
+2318 
-2328 SHVNQVFALGFSD
+2328 
-2341 IANTNFLAQ
+2341 
-2350 IASRPGDI
+2350 
-2358 AEAVTDPT
+2358 
-2366 ELSSTL
+2366 
-2372 AGALPSSASGS
+2372 
-2383 ILADHGL
+2383 
-2390 GADAFGADGGHIQSI
+2390 QSI
-2405 AIDGTTYT
+2405 AGGETVRFDFVTNASTSGTTRT
-2413 FNGTNAISLS
+2413 FDSYY
-2423 GALPGAHLLANDGK
+2423 
-2437 SIEVTTSAGGK
+2437 EVSSFTTSITKTNQEPIMAIR
-2448 LTFYFADGGIHHAGD
+2448 A
-2463 YDYTAPVNV
+2463 V
-2472 NADKIETFH
+2472 NADGDANFVGDGGDTTAAGILVFVTNAGGSLTPTVTYAGGIATVTGLEEGDIIKVVATTDAFSAIEFTGVDNPATKQSDNFKLGPAQFTTTNEASPFN
-2481 YVLVDGDGDTAGAD
+2481 VAIPVVGTDGDGDSIAG
-2495 LQITVL
+2495 TVNASLSPDPATLEGTSGGDALVATTVIHNLFGL
-2501 DIPNAAPVITAPN
+2501 DGN
-2514 GGSDFTVSVPE
+2514 
-2525 NTTAVTDINATDA
+2525 
-2538 NGDTLTY
+2538 DTLT
-2545 SLLNTAGTDFAK
+2545 
-2557 FSINAS
+2557 
-2563 TGLLTFLSAPNFEAP
+2563 GL
-2578 TDNGANNSYVVD
+2578 
-2590 VQVSDGHGGNDT
+2590 DGH
-2602 HQITVNV
+2602 
-2609 TDVGEVTAGNDIV
+2609 
-2622 RTNFDGATFTVP
+2622 
-2634 EWALLFNDSG
+2634 
-2644 ATDISGVSNA
+2644 SN
-2654 SSLTVGNPSN
+2654 L
-2664 TISIDDGNNADGGTF
+2664 
-2679 DYTATNGVSSD
+2679 
-2690 TASVQVSNI
+2690 
-2699 NGGGNVTG
+2699 
-2707 TLANE
+2707 
-2712 ILVGND
+2712 
-2718 SANTFNGAGG
+2718 
-2728 VDIILAGGGNDTIIA
+2728 LAGGRGDDILHGGSGA
-2743 DQNDYVIDGG
+2743 DQLHGG
-2753 SGTDT
+2753 SGTDQ
-2758 LQVNGNFTS
+2758 LF
-2767 VSDAQIANVEN
+2767 
-2778 VTLTAAAVLNL
+2778 
-2789 SSQTEGFVIT
+2789 
-2799 GSSGADSITGGAGN
+2799 
-2813 DTIIGAQNDT
+2813 
-2823 LLAGGSGTD
+2823 
-2832 TLQIGASFNDN
+2832 
-2843 NDGQITG
+2843 
-2850 IENITLTAASTLDL
+2850 
-2864 SSQTEAFKIIGSSS
+2864 
-2878 ADTITGGSA
+2878 
-2887 NDIINGG
+2887 GG
-2894 GGNDTLSGGAGNDQ
+2894 GGNDTLVGGAGAD
-2908 FRFATNTGTDTV
+2908 TMTGGAGADTITIGAGDSSPTIGGSGDAGTISGYDIITD
-2920 NSFVA
+2920 FVA
-2925 GADKIGFLEGTGT
+2925 GTDKLTLPGTLVAATGGNVNGGNSTLTIGGDTVQSHSVTNGVASF
-2938 GAVNFGTA
+2938 FGTDSFTAPLAVTSTA
-2946 GTAAGATFAA
+2946 GLAAVVQYLTLTDIGSAGATLAFTATIAA
-2956 GDLVSHT
+2956 ISHT
-2963 TIAGIANSDDN
+2963 F
-2974 KVILITT
+2974 
-2981 AQASNVIDNA
+2981 
-2991 TGSATNSYVVVYDSN
+2991 VY
-3006 DNRAEIWFDTDW
+3006 
-3018 STASSRTQV
+3018 
-3027 ATINGLTQAQV
+3027 TQAGADAGVGSLVDLQGV
-3038 AALTVSDFVAYN
+3038 TITNLDTLIGGSV
-3050 SATDPIILDLNHDG
+3050 DPIILDLNHDG
-3064 FAFSDVSHGV
+3064 FAFSDVNHGV
-3074 QFDINADG
+3074 QFDMNGDG
-3082 HKDQVAW
+3082 TKEQLAW
-3089 NTSNDGML
+3089 NTSHDGML
-3097 AVDLNHDGKID
+3097 AMDLNHDGKID

-3116 SFGGGKFASGAAALA
+3116 NFDEGHFASGAAALA
-3131 SLDGNHDGVIDHNDA
+3131 SLDSNHDGVIDHNDA
-3146 AFDSLLIWKDANV
+3146 AFSSLLIWKDTNAN
-3159 NGASDAGELSHLA
+3159 GTSEAGELSHLA
-3172 DNGIVSISTAASPAV
+3172 DNGIVSISTAANPAV

-3200 FQMADGTTGNYVE
+3200 FQMADGTTGNYIE

-3218 SLGAPAQPTVA
+3218 SLVAPAQPTVA

-3250 HDGAK
+3250 HDGAN
-3255 GDQIDLTALLK
+3255 GDKIDLTALLK

>member
-1 GAGSVSVTV
+1 MPLHQYAQGSGGVVNATALFGADGPAAKASLVYALTLASNTGVDSGLKTTDGHAISLFNDGNGHIIGVYDANNNGVTATDKVAFALHVDAATGQVAVAQYVSLQHPDTSSNDEGIALGAGSVSVTV

-22 SADISQTVVF
+22 SADISQTIVF

-77 GAAGALIALVDF
+77 GAAGALTALVDF

-102 STAVPVDSGLTSQG
+102 STAVPADSGLTSQG
-116 AHVLIVSDGNT
+116 AHVLIVSDGST

-148 QLTVKADGSYVFTL
+148 RLTVSADGSYVFTL
-162 KDQIDHPALDSQAG
+162 KDQIDHPTLDGQAG

-224 TVAGNVGEDAL
+224 TVSGNVGEDAL

-279 NPTGLPAATSKGEA
+279 NPAGLPAATSKGEA

-378 TTTTTATTGLSLH
+378 TTTTTATTGMSLH
-391 PGHYDTY
+391 SGHYGTY

-407 LTFNGTLAHDFNNGA
+407 LTFNGALAHDFNNGA
-422 GGDSFNVSGQ
+422 GSDSFNVSGQ
-432 GVGIADNH
+432 GVGIGDNH

-474 NGAGVPISGGAG
+474 NGAGVPVSGSSG
-486 FQTGTMVMPANGSV
+486 FQIGTMTVPANGSV
-500 VTIDPTGT
+500 VTIDPAGT

-515 FDLDSGDKIRAD
+515 FDLDSGDKIRAEN
-527 DFLYTSTTT
+527 FLYTSTTT

-557 ATLPTVYEDTLTTGL
+557 ANLPTVYEDTLTGL
-572 STGNPDGGSQPSSIT
+572 SSGNSEGGSQPTSVT
-587 FWASAFASLVSI
+587 FGASAFVPLLSI
-599 GADDNATFSFNVA
+599 GADDDATFSFNVEKNG
-612 TNKTS
+612 TQ

-624 SAVHFEVGVDAVS
+624 SAVHFVVGVDAVD
-637 GVSDDGRT
+637 GVAADGRT
-645 VFTIKDNDDGTFT
+645 VFTIADNNNGTFT
-658 FTLLDQVDH
+658 LTLLDHLDH
-667 APGSGEDGTLAIDIG
+667 SLNSGDSGTMAIDIG

-694 VNLTGTLNV
+694 VNLAGTLN
-703 VVQNDTPLATT
+703 
-714 ATASIMVREDNLNMA
+714 I
-729 VGDGDLSTGITNGPM
+729 
-744 DTMSTHSDEATFT
+744 
-757 SAQLQLL
+757 
-764 VKPGA
+764 
-769 DGPAVF
+769 
-775 VLNASPTGNVFTV
+775 
-788 NGEVV
+788 
-793 TSHGENVRLGA
+793 
-804 GPAGSVVGYVDGG
+804 
-817 THDSVYTAGVDRVV
+817 
-831 FTLTD
+831 
-836 NGGGSFK
+836 
-843 FDLKD
+843 
-848 HLDHNIFGASGAG
+848 
-861 DDKTLTLDLT
+861 
-871 DAFSARDF
+871 
-879 DGDVAPLG
+879 
-887 NHAIQVVVE
+887 VVE
-896 NDVPV
+896 NDRPV
-901 VGTSAVQLDEDG
+901 
-913 FAGGN
+913 
-918 LGGPADFDPA
+918 
-928 TSGPIAVVANLNVN
+928 IA
-942 FGADGAGITAFLPAS
+942 
-957 ITLPAAGE
+957 AAE
-965 FTLGTVSATSVF
+965 
-977 IQQHGVDV
+977 
-985 LEIDLINA
+985 
-993 ATGSYTVTQLHVV
+993 
-1006 DHPAAGTEDNLQ
+1006 
-1018 FTIGY
+1018 
-1023 QATDFDGD
+1023 
-1031 TATGSFTIN
+1031 
-1040 VNDDTPTIVAPG
+1040 
-1052 ATVAESTAAS
+1052 ATVAESTAAGS
-1062 FSNTFTPASA
+1062 TNAFNAASA
-1072 TGSLGISWGADNA
+1072 TGSLGISWGADDA
-1085 NPDTGTHDRSVAF
+1085 NPNSGIHDRSVTFNPA
-1098 SPLLTGVQA
+1098 LAGVQA
-1107 GLTSDGDAITYT
+1107 GLTSNGDAITYT
-1119 LSSENTVL
+1119 LSSNDTVL
-1127 TATATHNSVIRTV
+1127 TATATHNSVIRTI

-1152 YSFDLRDNIDH
+1152 YSFNLQDNIDH
-1163 TAPAF
+1163 PA
-1168 GADKALSFGFTATDS
+1168 GADHNDKALSFDFTATDS
-1183 DGDSTSSFLTVH
+1183 DGDSTSSTFTVH

-1202 VTSAAETGSV
+1202 VTSPAGTGNV
-1212 SESPLPSVQSAFGNL
+1212 SESLLPLVQPTSGDL
-1227 NIDWNADDRG
+1227 NIDWNADDKG
-1237 ASHLEFGRDAGNNL
+1237 SSHLEFARGPGNTL
-1251 IVPLGLTSGGVD
+1251 MAPEELTSGGVS
-1263 LDYSQRMAAN
+1263 LDYTVRLAAN
-1273 GVDQELV
+1273 GVDEELV
-1280 AYKHGETDANPVFIV
+1280 AFKQGDTVSNPVFMV
-1295 TLNGIFNPAF
+1295 TLNGVGTPTFVF
-1305 AFSLFQPLD
+1305 TLWQPLDHD

-1325 GFTVKAIDGDGDS
+1325 GFTIKAVDGDGDS

-1346 VADAVPV
+1346 VADDVP
-1353 AANDGVLAIHA
+1353 AAAMNAQVQLDDDALGGNPDG
-1364 ENVTGLTIGTVSGI
+1364 TGDVDPDTAHTSGT
-1378 LGNDHYGADGPAASG
+1378 LGHTYGADGAGTTLLTGATLPVAGGFSVTSNSGTDLIISQMQNNVVVDVLKVHLADTTSGAYTVTQLHAIEHPAG
-1393 SLVIG
+1393 DDENNLQFGVNY
-1398 TGDHGGT
+1398 TVTDGDHDTATG
-1405 VTVDGLGNLVYTNTT
+1405 T
-1420 LSVANG
+1420 LSIDVDDDTPTASVSASQNVAEG
-1426 TTVDET
+1426 TTVTGVLDFVAGADGATVTQINGKTLVFGADGYSQPIVFEHGTMAVMANGSYT
-1432 FTYTIKDGDGDTTTT
+1432 FTAQGDDVYLTGGTATGTFTVKDGDGDTSTANFGFAINDTTNDT
-1447 TFKVTLTDTGV
+1447 TVNLSASTVSEGAVANYVFTATLSNASQGVTTITTDQGDITIANGQTTGTLT
-1458 TALSTSANLIAD
+1458 IASGND
-1470 EDDLATGNHD
+1470 EDVYLDASSRTATIINTSGGNFEHLVVG
-1480 AAAGDA
+1480 AATA
-1486 TPVLSGHIA
+1486 TAQV
-1495 YTLGADAL
+1495 T
-1503 GSVALS
+1503 
-1509 TAGNATGLK
+1509 
-1518 TLSGAD
+1518 
-1524 VDTTWSGGQLIG
+1524 DTT
-1536 YVHGTDPN
+1536 N
-1544 VAANQVFTIAVTN
+1544 
-1557 ANNTGAD
+1557 
-1564 YTMTLLQPVQHTVSG
+1564 
-1579 TEDDTTPFT
+1579 T
-1588 VTATVTDTDGS
+1588 VTATLTSSTIPVSENGGSILYTVTLTGTPGSVAPTAPLTFTLANGETVTIAAGATSGSVSHTYTDAEITNQANISNSIASVQSGGSEYEHLVTAGSTTVDVNYLTTLTGLTLQASGGDTFVDEKGLDIRSGEPAGSGENDNNPATNVDPSESNTGAFGFTSPDGLVTLTIGTTALSLAELQAASPGAPVTILGGPAYGLLQVTSFVGDATGGTVTYKFTLLDNVTHPNTTADATPGDRGLEDQVFANYGVVVTDTDGS
-1599 TGTTSF
+1599 STTSSLD
-1605 TVVIDDDLPVASN
+1605 IAIRDD
-1618 YTGAAFAEGSGA
+1618 
-1630 HDMGDAVTLLG
+1630 
-1641 IGAGADGLQGT
+1641 
-1652 LQGLAFTNQ
+1652 
-1661 GTTGGMLSID
+1661 
-1671 GAGHLIYTAPA
+1671 
-1682 NVTSASTVTE
+1682 
-1692 TFSYTV
+1692 
-1698 SDKDGDTVTR
+1698 
-1708 QVTFGVSDTGITN
+1708 
-1721 VAASQNLVVDED
+1721 
-1733 DIVAAGGN
+1733 
-1741 AGGPGDDAPVT
+1741 GPT
-1752 GGHISYTLGAD
+1752 
-1763 ALSSVALSVA
+1763 
-1773 STGLIKLDGT
+1773 
-1783 AVSTSWDAA
+1783 
-1792 SHTLTGYGSSIADVV
+1792 
-1807 FTITL
+1807 
-1812 SNITATGADY
+1812 
-1822 TVALNQ
+1822 
-1828 PVSHPV
+1828 
-1834 HDDAATAA
+1834 
-1842 VETAFEDNLGFTVTA
+1842 
-1857 TVTDADNSTGTTSF
+1857 
-1871 TVAIDD
+1871 
-1877 DVPVAHNDTDSF
+1877 AHNDTDSF
-1889 GTGVIGSSTS
+1889 GTGIIGSSIL
-1899 GNVID
+1899 GNVTD
-1904 GTGTNEGLHG
+1904 GAGTNEGLHG
-1914 TGTDT
+1914 TGIDT
-1919 LGADGV
+1919 LGADGAK
-1925 RISGVTGAG
+1925 ISGVTGAG
-1934 GTDTDV
+1934 GSDTDV

-1948 GQFGTLALQED
+1948 GQFGTLALQEN

-1982 GDGDTTTATLTVGLD
+1982 GDGDSSTATLTVGLD
-1997 STGQPTATSSSIL
+1997 STGQPTATSSSIV

-2025 TGDDTTSNPENISL
+2025 PGDDTTSNPANMSL

-2045 GHGALSFNVTNGDAV
+2045 GHGSLSFDVANGDTV
-2060 MDGAFAVKHDGV
+2060 MDGAFTVKHDGV
-2072 ALHYYYDPTAHTL
+2072 ALHYYYDTASHTL

-2091 SSAAN
+2091 SGATAAAN
-2096 AASHAAFKIEVNETA
+2096 HAAFKIEVNQTA

-2150 GAIGIKIDDDMPVA
+2150 GTVGIKIDDDMPVA
-2164 KADTVQVDEGSKPTL
+2164 RPDTVQVDEGSKPTL

-2238 GQYTIGEGNYIQSA
+2238 GQYTIGESNYIQSA

-2276 IDGRSNN
+2276 IDGRSSS

-2308 QSGASLDANE
+2308 QSGASLDAIE
-2318 QTSWSNFLAT
+2318 QSSWSNFLA
-2328 SHVNQVFALGFSD
+2328 SSQVNQVFALGFSD

-2390 GADAFGADGGHIQSI
+2390 GVDAFGADGGHIQSI

-2437 SIEVTTSAGGK
+2437 SIEVSTSAGGK
-2448 LTFYFADGGIHHAGD
+2448 LTFYFADEGIHHAGD

-2495 LQITVL
+2495 LQVTVL

-2514 GGSDFTVSVPE
+2514 GGSDFTISVPE

-2538 NGDTLTY
+2538 NGDALTY
-2545 SLLNTAGTDFAK
+2545 SIVNTPGTDSSK
-2557 FSINAS
+2557 FTINPT
-2563 TGLLTFLSAPNFEAP
+2563 TGVLAFVSAPNFEAP
-2578 TDNGANNSYVVD
+2578 TDVGTNNSYIVN
-2590 VQVSDGHGGNDT
+2590 VQVSDGHGGTDT
-2602 HQITVNV
+2602 QQITVNV
-2609 TDVGEVTAGNDIV
+2609 TNANDAPTGVADNFYTNTSNSGQGTTITLQNAWLVRNDMDPEGNALNVGAGSNGTDVDKVSVGISTTSIRVDIAKGDTGNFTYTVTDGSLSSASTTVTVYRGDDDATITGGSGNDILLAV
-2622 RTNFDGATFTVP
+2622 GAAT
-2634 EWALLFNDSG
+2634 LSG
-2644 ATDISGVSNA
+2644 
-2654 SSLTVGNPSN
+2654 
-2664 TISIDDGNNADGGTF
+2664 
-2679 DYTATNGVSSD
+2679 
-2690 TASVQVSNI
+2690 
-2699 NGGGNVTG
+2699 
-2707 TLANE
+2707 
-2712 ILVGND
+2712 
-2718 SANTFNGAGG
+2718 GAGS
-2728 VDIILAGGGNDTIIA
+2728 DIVVGGSGNDTIIA

-2753 SGTDT
+2753 SGTDM

-2778 VTLTAAAVLNL
+2778 VTLTAAAILNL

-2813 DTIIGAQNDT
+2813 DTIVGAQNDT

-2832 TLQIGASFNDN
+2832 TLQIGADFNDTGN
-2843 NDGQITG
+2843 GQITG
-2850 IENITLTAASTLDL
+2850 IENVTLTAAVTLNLGD
-2864 SSQTEAFKIIGSSS
+2864 QTEGFKITAFS
-2878 ADTITGGSA
+2878 
-2887 NDIINGG
+2887 
-2894 GGNDTLSGGAGNDQ
+2894 GGNT
-2908 FRFATNTGTDTV
+2908 
-2920 NSFVA
+2920 
-2925 GADKIGFLEGTGT
+2925 I
-2938 GAVNFGTA
+2938 TA
-2946 GTAAGATFAA
+2946 GTGGDSVTINAGTSATSWNIDLGNDSATDKVVFNHASISASQDTLATVSNFDVADDKLAVVLGAANIADGTFQTITAANTNVSAGAEVIELVNNSWTGPLANDGDNSTIEGFIQAA
-2956 GDLVSHT
+2956 
-2963 TIAGIANSDDN
+2963 IQNFP
-2974 KVILITT
+2974 
-2981 AQASNVIDNA
+2981 A
-2991 TGSATNSYVVVYDSN
+2991 TGSYTFIVYSGTSVTANAGIYSVNITDSTNPNQSGMTVEHIMTLNGVGFGN
-3006 DNRAEIWFDTDW
+3006 L
-3018 STASSRTQV
+3018 TAANFT
-3027 ATINGLTQAQV
+3027 
-3038 AALTVSDFVAYN
+3038 
-3050 SATDPIILDLNHDG
+3050 SATDPIILDLNHNG
-3064 FAFSDVSHGV
+3064 FAFSDLSHGV
-3074 QFDINADG
+3074 QFDINGDG
-3082 HKDQVAW
+3082 AKDQLAW

-3146 AFDSLLIWKDANV
+3146 AFSSLLIWKDANT

>member
-1 GAGSVSVTV
+1 DGNGHIIGVYDANNNGVTATDKVAFALHVDAATGQVAVAQYVSLQHPDTSSNDEGIALGAGSVSVTV
-10 TATDGDGDHVTQ
+10 TATDGDGDHITQ
-22 SADISQTVVF
+22 SADISQTIVF

-77 GAAGALIALVDF
+77 GAAGALTALVDF

-102 STAVPVDSGLTSQG
+102 STAVPADSGLTSQG
-116 AHVLIVSDGNT
+116 AHVLIVSDGST

-148 QLTVKADGSYVFTL
+148 RLTVSADGSYVFTL
-162 KDQIDHPALDSQAG
+162 KDQIDHPTLDGQAG

-224 TVAGNVGEDAL
+224 TVSGNVGEDAL

-279 NPTGLPAATSKGEA
+279 NPAGLPAATSKGEA

-378 TTTTTATTGLSLH
+378 TTTTTATTGMSLH
-391 PGHYDTY
+391 SGHYGTY

-407 LTFNGTLAHDFNNGA
+407 LTFNGALAHDFNNGA
-422 GGDSFNVSGQ
+422 GSDSFNVSGQ
-432 GVGIADNH
+432 GVGIGDNH

-474 NGAGVPISGGAG
+474 NGAGVPVSGSSG
-486 FQTGTMVMPANGSV
+486 FQIGTMTVPANGSV
-500 VTIDPTGT
+500 VTIDPAGT

-515 FDLDSGDKIRAD
+515 FDLDSGDKIRAEN
-527 DFLYTSTTT
+527 FLYTSTTT

-557 ATLPTVYEDTLTTGL
+557 ANLPTVYEDTLTGL
-572 STGNPDGGSQPSSIT
+572 SSGNSEGGSQPTSVT
-587 FWASAFASLVSI
+587 FGASAFVPLLSI
-599 GADDNATFSFNVA
+599 GADDDATFSFNVEKNG
-612 TNKTS
+612 TQ

-624 SAVHFEVGVDAVS
+624 SAVHFVVGVDAVD
-637 GVSDDGRT
+637 GVAADGRT
-645 VFTIKDNDDGTFT
+645 VFTIADNNNGTFT
-658 FTLLDQVDH
+658 LTLLDHLDH
-667 APGSGEDGTLAIDIG
+667 SLNSGDSGTMAIDIG

-694 VNLTGTLNV
+694 VNLAGTLN
-703 VVQNDTPLATT
+703 
-714 ATASIMVREDNLNMA
+714 I
-729 VGDGDLSTGITNGPM
+729 
-744 DTMSTHSDEATFT
+744 
-757 SAQLQLL
+757 
-764 VKPGA
+764 
-769 DGPAVF
+769 
-775 VLNASPTGNVFTV
+775 
-788 NGEVV
+788 
-793 TSHGENVRLGA
+793 
-804 GPAGSVVGYVDGG
+804 
-817 THDSVYTAGVDRVV
+817 
-831 FTLTD
+831 
-836 NGGGSFK
+836 
-843 FDLKD
+843 
-848 HLDHNIFGASGAG
+848 
-861 DDKTLTLDLT
+861 
-871 DAFSARDF
+871 
-879 DGDVAPLG
+879 
-887 NHAIQVVVE
+887 VVE
-896 NDVPV
+896 NDRPV
-901 VGTSAVQLDEDG
+901 
-913 FAGGN
+913 
-918 LGGPADFDPA
+918 
-928 TSGPIAVVANLNVN
+928 IA
-942 FGADGAGITAFLPAS
+942 
-957 ITLPAAGE
+957 AAE
-965 FTLGTVSATSVF
+965 
-977 IQQHGVDV
+977 
-985 LEIDLINA
+985 
-993 ATGSYTVTQLHVV
+993 
-1006 DHPAAGTEDNLQ
+1006 
-1018 FTIGY
+1018 
-1023 QATDFDGD
+1023 
-1031 TATGSFTIN
+1031 
-1040 VNDDTPTIVAPG
+1040 
-1052 ATVAESTAAS
+1052 ATVAESTAAGS
-1062 FSNTFTPASA
+1062 TNAFNAASA
-1072 TGSLGISWGADNA
+1072 TGSLGISWGADDA
-1085 NPDTGTHDRSVAF
+1085 NPNSGIHDRSVTFNPA
-1098 SPLLTGVQA
+1098 LAGVQA
-1107 GLTSDGDAITYT
+1107 GLTSNGDAITYT
-1119 LSSENTVL
+1119 LSSNDTVL
-1127 TATATHNSVIRTV
+1127 TATATHNSVIRTI

-1152 YSFDLRDNIDH
+1152 YSFNLQDNIDH
-1163 TAPAF
+1163 PA
-1168 GADKALSFGFTATDS
+1168 GADHNDKALSFDFTATDS
-1183 DGDSTSSFLTVH
+1183 DGDSTSSTFTVH

-1202 VTSAAETGSV
+1202 VTSPAGTGNV
-1212 SESPLPSVQSAFGNL
+1212 SESLLPLVQPTSGDL
-1227 NIDWNADDRG
+1227 NIDWNADDKG
-1237 ASHLEFGRDAGNNL
+1237 SSHLEFARGPGNTL
-1251 IVPLGLTSGGVD
+1251 MAPEELTSGGVS
-1263 LDYSQRMAAN
+1263 LEYTVRLAAN
-1273 GVDQELV
+1273 GVDEELV
-1280 AYKHGETDANPVFIV
+1280 AFKQGDTVSNPVFMV
-1295 TLNGIFNPAF
+1295 TLNGVGTPTFVF
-1305 AFSLFQPLD
+1305 TLWQPLDHD

-1325 GFTVKAIDGDGDS
+1325 GFTIKAVDGDGDS

-1346 VADAVPV
+1346 VADDVP
-1353 AANDGVLAIHA
+1353 AAAMNAQVQLDDDGLGG
-1364 ENVTGLTIGTVSGI
+1364 NPDGTGDVTPDTAHTSGT
-1378 LGNDHYGADGPAASG
+1378 LGHSYGADGAGTTLLTGATLPVAGGFSVTSNSGTDLIISQVQNSVVVDVLKVHLADTTSGAYTVTQLHAIEHPAG
-1393 SLVIG
+1393 DDENNLQFGVNY
-1398 TGDHGGT
+1398 TVTDGDHDTATG
-1405 VTVDGLGNLVYTNTT
+1405 T
-1420 LSVANG
+1420 LSIDVDDDTPTASVSASQNVAEG
-1426 TTVDET
+1426 TTVTGVLDFVAGADGATVTQINGKTLVFGADGYSQPIVFEHGTMAVMANGSYT
-1432 FTYTIKDGDGDTTTT
+1432 FTAQGDDVYLTGGTATGTFTVKDGDGDTSTANFGFAINDTTNDT
-1447 TFKVTLTDTGV
+1447 TVNLSASTVSEGAVANYVFTATLSNASQGVTTITTNQGDITIANGQTTGTLT
-1458 TALSTSANLIAD
+1458 IASGND
-1470 EDDLATGNHD
+1470 EDVYLDASSRTATIINTSGGNFEHLLVG
-1480 AAAGDA
+1480 AATA
-1486 TPVLSGHIA
+1486 TAQV
-1495 YTLGADAL
+1495 T
-1503 GSVALS
+1503 
-1509 TAGNATGLK
+1509 
-1518 TLSGAD
+1518 
-1524 VDTTWSGGQLIG
+1524 DTT
-1536 YVHGTDPN
+1536 N
-1544 VAANQVFTIAVTN
+1544 
-1557 ANNTGAD
+1557 
-1564 YTMTLLQPVQHTVSG
+1564 
-1579 TEDDTTPFT
+1579 T
-1588 VTATVTDTDGS
+1588 VTATLTSSTISVSENGGSILYTVTLTGTPGSVAPTAPLTFTLANGETVTVATGATTGSVTHTYTDAQITDQANISNSIASVQSGGSEYEHLVTAGSTTVDVNYLTTLTGLTLQASGGDTFVDEKGLDIRSGEPAGSGENDNNPATNVDPSESNTGAFGFTSPDGLVTLTIGTTALTLAELQAASPGAPVTILGGPAYGLLQVTSFVGDATGGTVTYKFTLLDNVTHPNTTADATPGDRGLEDQVFANYGVVVTDTDGS
-1599 TGTTSF
+1599 STTSSLD
-1605 TVVIDDDLPVASN
+1605 IAIRDD
-1618 YTGAAFAEGSGA
+1618 
-1630 HDMGDAVTLLG
+1630 
-1641 IGAGADGLQGT
+1641 
-1652 LQGLAFTNQ
+1652 
-1661 GTTGGMLSID
+1661 
-1671 GAGHLIYTAPA
+1671 
-1682 NVTSASTVTE
+1682 
-1692 TFSYTV
+1692 
-1698 SDKDGDTVTR
+1698 
-1708 QVTFGVSDTGITN
+1708 
-1721 VAASQNLVVDED
+1721 
-1733 DIVAAGGN
+1733 
-1741 AGGPGDDAPVT
+1741 GPT
-1752 GGHISYTLGAD
+1752 
-1763 ALSSVALSVA
+1763 
-1773 STGLIKLDGT
+1773 
-1783 AVSTSWDAA
+1783 
-1792 SHTLTGYGSSIADVV
+1792 
-1807 FTITL
+1807 
-1812 SNITATGADY
+1812 
-1822 TVALNQ
+1822 
-1828 PVSHPV
+1828 
-1834 HDDAATAA
+1834 
-1842 VETAFEDNLGFTVTA
+1842 
-1857 TVTDADNSTGTTSF
+1857 
-1871 TVAIDD
+1871 
-1877 DVPVAHNDTDSF
+1877 AHNDTDSF
-1889 GTGVIGSSTS
+1889 GTGIIGSSIL
-1899 GNVID
+1899 GNVTD
-1904 GTGTNEGLHG
+1904 GAGTNEGLHG
-1914 TGTDT
+1914 TGIDT
-1919 LGADGV
+1919 LGADGAK
-1925 RISGVTGAG
+1925 ISGVTGAG
-1934 GTDTDV
+1934 GSDTDV

-1982 GDGDTTTATLTVGLD
+1982 GDGDSSTATLTVGLD
-1997 STGQPTATSSSIL
+1997 STGQPTATSSSIV

-2025 TGDDTTSNPENISL
+2025 PGDDTTSNPANMSL

-2045 GHGALSFNVTNGDAV
+2045 GHGSLSFDVANGDTV
-2060 MDGAFAVKHDGV
+2060 MDGAFTVKHDGV
-2072 ALHYYYDPTAHTL
+2072 ALHYYYDTASHTL

-2091 SSAAN
+2091 SGATAAAN
-2096 AASHAAFKIEVNETA
+2096 HAAFKIEVNQTA

-2150 GAIGIKIDDDMPVA
+2150 GTVGIKIDDDMPVA
-2164 KADTVQVDEGSKPTL
+2164 RPDTVQVDEGSKPTL

-2238 GQYTIGEGNYIQSA
+2238 GQYTIGESNYIQSA

-2276 IDGRSNN
+2276 IDGRSNS

-2318 QTSWSNFLAT
+2318 QSSWSNFLAS

-2390 GADAFGADGGHIQSI
+2390 GVDAFGADGGHIQSI

-2448 LTFYFADGGIHHAGD
+2448 LTFYFADEGIHHAGD

-2514 GGSDFTVSVPE
+2514 GGNDYTLSVPE

-2538 NGDTLTY
+2538 NGDALTY
-2545 SLLNTAGTDFAK
+2545 SLLGTAGTDFAK

-2563 TGLLTFLSAPNFEAP
+2563 TGVLTFLSAPNFEAP
-2578 TDNGANNSYVVD
+2578 TDNDSNNSYVVN
-2590 VQVSDGHGGNDT
+2590 VQVSDGHGGTDT
-2602 HQITVNV
+2602 QQITVNV
-2609 TDVGEVTAGNDIV
+2609 TDVVEITTGNDFV
-2622 RTNFDGATFTVP
+2622 RTNFDGVQFTVP
-2634 EWALLFNDSG
+2634 EWAFLHNDTG
-2644 ATDISGVSNA
+2644 ATDISAVSNVIG
-2654 SSLTVGNPSN
+2654 LTVNNSSN

-2679 DYTATNGVSSD
+2679 DYTATNGTGTD
-2690 TASVQVSNI
+2690 TASVQVFNR
-2699 NGGGNVTG
+2699 NGGGDIAG
-2707 TLANE
+2707 TAANE
-2712 ILVGND
+2712 ILVGDGNGD
-2718 SANTFNGAGG
+2718 IFDGAGG
-2728 VDIILAGGGNDTIIA
+2728 VDIILAGGGNDMIVA
-2743 DQNDYVIDGG
+2743 DQSDYVIDGEG
-2753 SGTDT
+2753 GTDT
-2758 LQVNGNFTS
+2758 LRVSANFTS
-2767 VSDAQIANVEN
+2767 ASDAQIVNVEN
-2778 VTLTAAAVLNL
+2778 VTLT
-2789 SSQTEGFVIT
+2789 
-2799 GSSGADSITGGAGN
+2799 
-2813 DTIIGAQNDT
+2813 
-2823 LLAGGSGTD
+2823 
-2832 TLQIGASFNDN
+2832 
-2843 NDGQITG
+2843 
-2850 IENITLTAASTLDL
+2850 TAAILDL
-2864 SSQTEAFKIIGSSS
+2864 SNQTESFKIIGSSGVDTIVGGAG
-2878 ADTITGGSA
+2878 ADTINAGGS
-2887 NDIINGG
+2887 NDILTGNGG
-2894 GGNDTLSGGAGNDQ
+2894 ADQ
-2908 FRFATNTGTDTV
+2908 FRLATNTGMDTITD
-2920 NSFVA
+2920 FQA
-2925 GADKIGFLEGTGT
+2925 GIDKIGFLEGTGP
-2938 GAVNFGTA
+2938 GAVNFGIS
-2946 GTAAGATFAA
+2946 GTATGQPLT
-2956 GDLVSHT
+2956 
-2963 TIAGIANSDDN
+2963 NSDGNFTARSSIGAINTTDDN
-2974 KVILITT
+2974 QLVLITSSTGQTSTQIAAAT
-2981 AQASNVIDNA
+2981 AA
-2991 TGSATNSYVVVYDSN
+2991 ATNTYVAVFNSTLGVGQ
-3006 DNRAEIWFDTDW
+3006 IWHDTDW
-3018 STASSRTQV
+3018 SNTGSRVLV
-3027 ATINGLTQAQV
+3027 ATLNGVTATQMAGLQ
-3038 AALTVSDFVAYN
+3038 ASDFVAYN
-3050 SATDPIILDLNHDG
+3050 SVTDPIILDLNHDG
-3064 FAFSDVSHGV
+3064 FAFSDLSHGV
-3074 QFDINADG
+3074 QFDINGDG
-3082 HKDQVAW
+3082 AKDQVAW
-3089 NTSNDGML
+3089 NTSHDGML

-3146 AFDSLLIWKDANV
+3146 AFDSLLIWKDANT